1 MFLDD
6 MKYLNAF
13 WSGARAWALYV
24 KFGADLLAVQ
34 YLCCSTNTGKAISQK
49 YEICH
54 LHIFDI

>member
-6 MKYLNAF
+6 MNYMNVF
-13 WSGARAWALYV
+13 WSGARAWALYLI
-24 KFGADLLAVQ
+24 FGPDWLAVQ
-34 YLCCSTNTGKAISQK
+34 YLSCSTNTEKAISQK